1 MPTGANLPFLT
12 YKDTGI
18 QSVNTTLTPIE
29 DENVVSQ
36 FLSQNSRVYLNGSND
51 VVLQQNV
58 TDIAADHSI
67 TNMPN
72 NLTFRIPND
81 GDAIS
86 KVLFSYSVNVEST
99 STSPSNFLS
108 KAFGLELIKNVEV
121 RVGNQL
127 WQTLTPEDILARM
140 GTEDDYDTKFEI
152 YDSITSVRGPS
163 ATPLLMYNINPVH
176 FLTAGKYNI
185 SGTIDLKI
193 FSGSG
198 DKLNTYLQVG
208 APNNDML
215 VKIYLNSII
224 AANSFTDISSA
235 TNFETS
241 LIVKR
246 HLLTDTEKIYVK
258 DNVINSLIHTSQ
270 NVSKV
275 LKWGT
280 LPSDDGTEFNFT
292 IDISDIT
299 INTSHL
305 LIGISTSPYGRHG
318 STVGINPG
326 LGTNYRQVYQPNPIA
341 ANSNAGPGIYDCLSH
356 IELFING
363 SSVTGKL
370 PSSYLLYGAKKMLG
384 LTAGYDLPYYCVP
397 LASTKFGVDSLVMS
411 KLSSKK
417 LVLSTNKTLFGGGA
431 QDDNY
436 KILANITGVGTN
448 VVSYAGGNCS
458 QQIAN

>member
-1 MPTGANLPFLT
+1 
-12 YKDTGI
+12 
-18 QSVNTTLTPIE
+18 
-29 DENVVSQ
+29 
-36 FLSQNSRVYLNGSND
+36 
-51 VVLQQNV
+51 
-58 TDIAADHSI
+58 
-67 TNMPN
+67 
-72 NLTFRIPND
+72 
-81 GDAIS
+81 
-86 KVLFSYSVNVEST
+86 
-99 STSPSNFLS
+99 
-108 KAFGLELIKNVEV
+108 
-121 RVGNQL
+121 
-127 WQTLTPEDILARM
+127 M

-215 VKIYLNSII
+215 VKIFLNSIKGV
-224 AANSFTDISSA
+224 NSFTDISSA
-235 TNFETS
+235 AYFETS

-305 LIGISTSPYGRHG
+305 LIGISTSPYGRYA
-318 STVGINPG
+318 STARIQPGVG
-326 LGTNYRQVYQPNPIA
+326 TSYRQLPQPNP
-341 ANSNAGPGIYDCLSH
+341 AGTGNVPPGIYDCLSH

>member
-58 TDIAADHSI
+58 KDIHEDHAI
-67 TNMPN
+67 TNMPT

-86 KVLFSYSVNVEST
+86 KVLFSYSVNVSQISST
-99 STSPSNFLS
+99 PGTFLS

-140 GTEDDYDTKFEI
+140 GTEDDYGTRYDI
-152 YDSITSVRGPS
+152 YDSITSVKGPGKVTDPGGS
-163 ATPLLMYNINPVH
+163 
-176 FLTAGKYNI
+176 FLSLTIADEYNI

-208 APNNDML
+208 APNNDMV
-215 VKIYLNSII
+215 VKIYLNNII

-275 LKWGT
+275 LKWST
-280 LPSDDGTEFNFT
+280 IPLDAYAEFNFT
-292 IDISDIT
+292 IDLSDIT

-318 STVGINPG
+318 STYRIQPG
-326 LGTNYRQVYQPNPIA
+326 VGTNYRQRPQPNPTGA
-341 ANSNAGPGIYDCLSH
+341 DLVNPGIYDCLSH

-384 LTAGYDLPYYCVP
+384 LNAGYDLPYYCVP

-417 LVLSTNKTLFGGGA
+417 LVLSTNKTLFGGGNLN
-431 QDDNY
+431 DNY
-436 KILANITGVGTN
+436 KILANITAVGTN
-448 VVSYAGGNCS
+448 VVSYVGGNCS